1 MTEPCS
7 GPAPELSAAGLIKT
21 LALAP
26 DSQLVLALSGG
37 LDSMVL
43 LHLLVQAQKLQ
54 PFALSAVYINHG
66 ISVHAAHWGQFCQQQ
81 CQALGVSFSQQQ
93 VKLNGTDNLEQRARQ
108 ARYQALA
115 RYICSDKHLL
125 LTAHHGDDQL
135 ETLLLALKRGAG
147 TAGLAGIAAKRPF
160 AKGSLLRPLLAFS
173 RQQLEQYAQ
182 THQLSWV
189 EDDSNSDTRFERN
202 FIRQQIA
209 PLLKTRWPHFHQ
221 TAQRSMQHIAAQQAL
236 LDHYTAQALNVCVNE
251 QRLDLTKLAAY
262 LPAQQDLVI
271 RQWLKGFGLN
281 PETQW
286 LTTLKLQVIAARHDA
301 TPQLVLNDFIVCRY
315 DNTLHLLNPTQL
327 QVPEGSL
334 SFAVSENVTQCRL
347 SLPSGC
353 GTLQFNHSAAE
364 QALPLPSATGE
375 VVFGRLSLRFKP
387 AGASMSKPLK
397 QWFKLWQIPPWQ
409 RQRVPLLLVEGELVA
424 VAGFASSITPAE
436 AKLWLHWQP
445 EVPAK

>member
-21 LALAP
+21 LVLAP

-43 LHLLVQAQKLQ
+43 LHVLVQAQKLQ

-66 ISVHAAHWGQFCQQQ
+66 ISVHAANWGQFCQQQ
-81 CQALGVSFSQQQ
+81 CQALGVSYYQQQ

-108 ARYQALA
+108 ARYQALEQ
-115 RYICSDKHLL
+115 YICSDKHLL

-147 TAGLAGIAAKRPF
+147 TAGLAGIAARRPF
-160 AKGSLLRPLLAFS
+160 AKGTLLRPLLAFS

-209 PLLKTRWPHFHQ
+209 PLLKARWPHFYQ
-221 TAQRSMQHIAAQQAL
+221 TAQRSMQHIGQQQAL
-236 LDHYTAQALNVCVNE
+236 LDHYTAQALNVCVND
-251 QRLDLTKLAAY
+251 QGLDLTKLAAY

-281 PETQW
+281 PDTQW

-301 TPQLVLNDFIVCRY
+301 TPQLVLNDFILCRY
-315 DNTLHLLNPTQL
+315 DNTLYLLKPEQL
-327 QVPEGSL
+327 QAPLDSL
-334 SFAVSENVTQCRL
+334 SFGVSEHITQFRL

-353 GTLQFNHSAAE
+353 GELQFSRSE
-364 QALPLPSATGE
+364 QPGSLPVPSQAGE
-375 VVFGRLSLRFKP
+375 VIFGRLSLRFKP
-387 AGASMSKPLK
+387 AGAAMSKPLK
-397 QWFKLWQIPPWQ
+397 QWFKLWRLPPWQ
-409 RQRVPLLLVEGELVA
+409 RQRVPLLLIDGELVT
-424 VAGFASSITPAE
+424 VAGFASSIAPAE

-445 EVPAK
+445 EISAK

>member
-1 MTEPCS
+1 MTVPCS
-7 GPAPELSAAGLIKT
+7 GPAPELSAASLINT

-26 DSQLVLALSGG
+26 GSQLVLALSGG

-54 PFALSAVYINHG
+54 PFALSAVYVNHG
-66 ISVHAAHWGQFCQQQ
+66 ISVHAARWGQFCQAQ
-81 CQALGVSFSQQQ
+81 CQALGVSFYQQQ
-93 VKLNGTDNLEQRARQ
+93 VKLNGTDNLEHKARQ

-115 RYICSDKHLL
+115 AFIRSDKHLL
-125 LTAHHGDDQL
+125 LTAHHADDQL

-147 TAGLAGIAAKRPF
+147 PAGLAGIAASRPF
-160 AKGSLLRPLLAFS
+160 AKGTLLRPLLAFS

-182 THQLSWV
+182 AHQLNWV

-209 PLLKTRWPHFHQ
+209 PLLRARWPHFSQ
-221 TAQRSMQHIAAQQAL
+221 TVLRSMQHIAAQQEL
-236 LDHYTAQALNVCVNE
+236 LDHYTAQALSASVNA
-251 QRLDLTKLAAY
+251 QGLDLTQLAAY

-286 LTTLKLQVIAARHDA
+286 LVTLKQQVIAARHDA
-301 TPQLVLNDFIVCRY
+301 TPQLVLGEQIICRY
-315 DNTLHLLNPTQL
+315 ANTLYLLDPTQL

-334 SFAVSENVTQCRL
+334 RFAVNEDATQGTLC
-347 SLPSGC
+347 LPADC
-353 GTLQFNHSAAE
+353 GTLQFSRSE
-364 QALPLPSATGE
+364 QPGSLPLPSAAGE

-387 AGASMSKPLK
+387 AGVSMSKPLK
-397 QWFKLWQIPPWQ
+397 QWFKLWQVPPWQ

-424 VAGFASSITPAE
+424 VVGFASSITPAE
-436 AKLWLHWQP
+436 AKLWLRWQP
-445 EVPAK
+445 KVKA

>member
-7 GPAPELSAAGLIKT
+7 GPAPELSAASLINT

-43 LHLLVQAQKLQ
+43 LHVLVQAQKLQ

-115 RYICSDKHLL
+115 QYVCTDKHLL

-147 TAGLAGIAAKRPF
+147 TAGLAGIAARRPF
-160 AKGSLLRPLLAFS
+160 AKGLLLRPLLAFS

-209 PLLKTRWPHFHQ
+209 PLLKARWPHFHQ

-236 LDHYTAQALNVCVNE
+236 LDHYTEQALNACVNE
-251 QRLDLTKLAAY
+251 QGLDLTQLAAY
-262 LPAQQDLVI
+262 LPVQQDLVI
-271 RQWLKGFGLN
+271 RQWLKSFGLN

-286 LTTLKLQVIAARHDA
+286 LVTLKQQVIAARHDA
-301 TPQLVLNDFIVCRY
+301 TPQLVLGHYTLCRY
-315 DNTLHLLNPTQL
+315 ANTLYLLDPTQL
-327 QVPEGSL
+327 QVPEGNL
-334 SFAVSENVTQCRL
+334 SFVVNENAMQGML
-347 SLPSGC
+347 SLPADC
-353 GTLQFNHSAAE
+353 GTLQFSRSE
-364 QALPLPSATGE
+364 QPGSLPLPLTAGE

-436 AKLWLHWQP
+436 AKLWLSWQP
-445 EVPAK
+445 KVKA